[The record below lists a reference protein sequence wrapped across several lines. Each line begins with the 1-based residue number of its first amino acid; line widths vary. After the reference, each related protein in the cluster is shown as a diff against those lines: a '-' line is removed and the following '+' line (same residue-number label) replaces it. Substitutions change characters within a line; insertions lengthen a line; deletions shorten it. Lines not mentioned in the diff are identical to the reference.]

1 MRELTYV
8 QALSEGLCQAMERDP
23 SIFITGIAVDYPS
36 GIFGSTTEA
45 ARRFGPARVF
55 DAPAMENAL
64 TGIAIGA
71 AVMGKRPVITHPRND
86 FMLLGFDNLINL
98 AAKWRYMFNGRAGNV
113 PIVVRAVIGKGWGQ
127 GATHSQSLQ
136 APLAHFPGLTVVM
149 PAFPQDAKGLIIAA
163 LQHDSPVVILEH
175 RSLYTVSGEVSEAF
189 EATPLGKANT
199 VRIGSDITIVATS
212 LMAYEAYHAAD
223 ELARHGVDAE
233 IIDLRTIRPL
243 DEDTVLG
250 SIKKTRHLVVAD
262 TSWELCGVSSEIAAL
277 AAEKGW
283 HHLKAPVCRIA
294 LANAPAPVSKK
305 LEDVFYPKAST
316 IARAALATLG
326 ADPNRVGELHR
337 EDTFKGPY

>member
-1 MRELTYV
+1 MRGLTYV

-36 GIFGSTTEA
+36 GIFGSTSEA
-45 ARRFGPARVF
+45 ARRFGPSRVF

-71 AVMGKRPVITHPRND
+71 AAMGKRPVITHPRND
-86 FMLLGFDNLINL
+86 FMFLSFDNLINL
-98 AAKWRYMFNGRAGNV
+98 AAKWRYMFNGRAGNMPV
-113 PIVVRAVIGKGWGQ
+113 VVRAVIGKGWGQ

-163 LQHDSPVVILEH
+163 LNHDLPVVVLEH
-175 RSLYTVSGEVSEAF
+175 RSLYATTGEVSETF
-189 EATPLGKANT
+189 DATPLGKANI
-199 VRIGSDITIVATS
+199 VRVGSDITIVGTS
-212 LMAYEAYHAAD
+212 FMAYEACHAAD
-223 ELARHGVDAE
+223 ELVRHGVHAE
-233 IIDLRTIRPL
+233 VIDLRTIRPL
-243 DEDTVLG
+243 DEETVLR
-250 SIKKTRHLVVAD
+250 SIEKTGHLVVAD

-277 AAEKGW
+277 AAEKAW
-283 HHLKAPVCRIA
+283 RHLKAPVCRIA
-294 LANAPAPVSKK
+294 LADTPAPVSKI
-305 LEDVFYPKAST
+305 LEDAFYPKAST

-326 ADPNRVGELHR
+326 SDPDRVGELHR